1 MENTENT
8 IHMENIL
15 TTTNAE
21 GIENIDNILKILQE
35 YRDKSYVSNI
45 LCEKSYEFNNIL
57 KQFINIPLILTS
69 SIMGI
74 MNSWNFEN
82 PEHLKVA
89 NIVLNSATTLILSF
103 QGNFRIVEKINDYR
117 NTGIKFTKLCHLIED
132 KLTNNDDINK
142 DTVRSVIKDY
152 DTLCESLEHP
162 YPSHIRNAVIKLYVG
177 KKCLPNILNCTTDFK
192 LTSAITTS
200 NANIV
205 EIV

>member
-1 MENTENT
+1 MDNVENIEHTEIVENTENT
-8 IHMENIL
+8 ER
-15 TTTNAE
+15 
-21 GIENIDNILKILQE
+21 ILKILQE

-74 MNSWNFEN
+74 MNSWDLEN
-82 PEHLKVA
+82 PEHLKIA

-103 QGNFRIVEKINDYR
+103 QGNFRIVEKISDYR
-117 NTGIKFTKLCHLIED
+117 NTGIKFTKLCHFIED
-132 KLTNNDDINK
+132 KLANNDDINRE
-142 DTVRSVIKDY
+142 TVRNIIKEY
-152 DTLCESLEHP
+152 DLLCESLEHP
-162 YPSHIRNAVIKLYVG
+162 YPSHIRNAVIKLYSG

-192 LTSAITTS
+192 VTSAITSS
-200 NANIV
+200 NANNIV